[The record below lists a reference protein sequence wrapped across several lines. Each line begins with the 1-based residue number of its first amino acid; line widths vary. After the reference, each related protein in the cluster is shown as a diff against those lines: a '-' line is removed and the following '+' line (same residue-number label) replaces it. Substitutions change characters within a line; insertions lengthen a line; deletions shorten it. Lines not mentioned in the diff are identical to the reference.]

1 MDPGLSSFRFLHGNV
16 GMAHPGYP
24 WLKYGS
30 RKVPVWVC
38 KFRPCERKGRS
49 HNPGRQQFIFQFSI
63 RRGNTTPENAACV
76 GVVCLNDPFYL
87 GKVESGPFRVGKDWR
102 NPARTKGGWRSR
114 RTMDE

>member
-1 MDPGLSSFRFLHGNV
+1 MAEIWIAESAGVGLQIQALRKKQEIPQPG
-16 GMAHPGYP
+16 ATT
-24 WLKYGS
+24 
-30 RKVPVWVC
+30 
-38 KFRPCERKGRS
+38 
-49 HNPGRQQFIFQFSI
+49 FIFQFSI

-87 GKVESGPFRVGKDWR
+87 GKVESGLLRVGKGWR